1 MDDKYN
7 LACTEILEV
16 LKYLPEEDLKKIPQK
31 EIDFFEKNKDKNY
44 VFKFNENLSFEEQS
58 LLSETQA
65 IIVKLYKDYFY
76 SNKTEKENIEAN
88 NSNIEYKFKNIAN
101 TKNEIAVHNDK
112 KKWYKVIL
120 NLFKRKNM
128 NV

>member
-44 VFKFNENLSFEEQS
+44 VFKFNENLPFEEQS
-58 LLSETQA
+58 LLPETQA

-76 SNKTEKENIEAN
+76 SNKTENEYVEAN
-88 NSNIEYKFKNIAN
+88 NTNIEYK
-101 TKNEIAVHNDK
+101 
-112 KKWYKVIL
+112 
-120 NLFKRKNM
+120 
-128 NV
+128 

>member
-44 VFKFNENLSFEEQS
+44 VFKFNENLPFEEQS
-58 LLSETQA
+58 LLPETQA

-76 SNKTEKENIEAN
+76 SNKTENEKE
-88 NSNIEYKFKNIAN
+88 
-101 TKNEIAVHNDK
+101 
-112 KKWYKVIL
+112 
-120 NLFKRKNM
+120 
-128 NV
+128 